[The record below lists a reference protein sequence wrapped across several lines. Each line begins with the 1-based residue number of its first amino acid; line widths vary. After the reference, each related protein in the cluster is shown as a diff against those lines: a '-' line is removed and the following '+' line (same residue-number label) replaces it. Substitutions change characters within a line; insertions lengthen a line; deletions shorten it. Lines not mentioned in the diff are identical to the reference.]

1 MKKVYIIA
9 YSKMNLG
16 DDLFI
21 DMLVNRYK
29 NVEFYSKNIQME
41 STAYKQNKN
50 LYFIDYNLDDLLNI
64 DITDFDAFVYI
75 GGSIFMEHAGG
86 IERIQKL
93 NELAIKCRTL
103 DIPFYYISSNF
114 GPYQTEEYKEI
125 VAELFN
131 NVTDICLR
139 DKASFELFNS
149 IENVRYAPDAILSY
163 KLEEVKKEPNTIGI
177 SVINFKYRESQKIY
191 EEKYY
196 NVLTNSIEHYI
207 EKGYKVK
214 LFGFC
219 EYEGDKN
226 TADLLF
232 SRLSNIQKKSVELVT
247 YTGNIKSFLKKYS
260 KVEYMICS
268 RFHSM
273 ILSYLL
279 KQKLYVLSYSNKIT
293 NVIND
298 LNLIDTYHSL
308 DEITELDCIKL
319 DDFNDVNFNESIS
332 KKAENQFKAL
342 DDLLLNADSE
352 EKVTVIIP
360 ARNEEK
366 TIQKVV
372 KLVQKSKLV
381 NQIIV
386 VDNNSLDNTAKLA
399 QNAGAYVVHCPQQ
412 GKGYAMEEGLKYS
425 INDIVVYIDADISNY
440 SKDLIE
446 KLSEPILDNKADFV
460 KSMFDRTGGRVTEL
474 VAKPMLE
481 ILFPEIHKF
490 SQPLSGMIAGRK
502 SFFEQIVFEKDYG
515 VDIGIL
521 LDMIHINARIKEVHI
536 GTIKNVSQQWQSLE
550 KMSREVMRAI
560 IKRANY

>member
-1 MKKVYIIA
+1 MKKVYIMA

-21 DMLVNRYK
+21 DMLVKRYK
-29 NVEFYSKNIQME
+29 NVEFYSKNMQME
-41 STAYKQNKN
+41 STAYRQNKN
-50 LYFIDYNLDDLLNI
+50 LHFIDYNLDDLLNL

-86 IERIQKL
+86 VERVKKL
-93 NELAIKCRTL
+93 KELAIRCNTL
-103 DIPFYYISSNF
+103 CIPFYYISSNF
-114 GPYQTEEYKEI
+114 GPYQTEEYKQI
-125 VAELFN
+125 VTEMFGE
-131 NVTDICLR
+131 VTDVCLR
-139 DKASFELFNS
+139 DKSSFELFNS
-149 IENVRYAPDAILSY
+149 LENVRYAPDAVLSY
-163 KLEEVKKEPNTIGI
+163 SLEETKKEPNTVGI
-177 SVINFKYRESQKIY
+177 SVINFKYREEQKKY
-191 EEKYY
+191 EDNYY
-196 NVLTNSIEHYI
+196 DVLINSIKHYI
-207 EKGYKVK
+207 EKGYKIK
-214 LFGFC
+214 LFSFC
-219 EYEGDKN
+219 GYEGDID
-226 TADLLF
+226 TANLILTK
-232 SRLSNIQKKSVELVT
+232 LSNTEKRFVELIT
-247 YTGNIKSFLKKYS
+247 YTGNIKDFLKKYS

-268 RFHSM
+268 RFHSL

-279 KQKLYVLSYSNKIT
+279 KQKLYVLSYSNKII

-298 LNLIDTYHSL
+298 LNLIDTYHTIE
-308 DEITELDCIKL
+308 EIPELDYIKL
-319 DDFNDVNFNESIS
+319 DDFNNVNFNTTIL
-332 KKAENQFKAL
+332 KNADNQFKEL
-342 DDLLLNADSE
+342 DNLLLKNEPE

-360 ARNEEK
+360 ARNEER

-399 QNAGAYVVHCPQQ
+399 KNAGAYVVPCALQ
-412 GKGYAMEEGLKYS
+412 GKGYAMEEGLKHS

-440 SKDLIE
+440 SKNLIE
-446 KLSEPILDNKADFV
+446 KLSEPIRNKKADFV

-481 ILFPEIHKF
+481 VLFPDMYKF

-521 LDMIHINARIKEVHI
+521 LDMIHIDARIREVHI

-550 KMSREVMRAI
+550 KMSREVIKAI

>member
-1 MKKVYIIA
+1 MKKVYIMA

-21 DMLVNRYK
+21 DMLVKRYK
-29 NVEFYSKNIQME
+29 NVEFYSKNMQME
-41 STAYKQNKN
+41 STAYRQNKN
-50 LYFIDYNLDDLLNI
+50 LHFIDYNLDDLLTL

-86 IERIQKL
+86 VERVQKL
-93 NELAIKCRTL
+93 KDLAIKCNTL
-103 DIPFYYISSNF
+103 CIPFYYISSNF
-114 GPYQTEEYKEI
+114 GPYQTEEYKKI
-125 VAELFN
+125 VFEMFCE
-131 NVTDICLR
+131 VTDVCLR
-139 DKASFELFNS
+139 DTASFELFDS
-149 IENVRYAPDAILSY
+149 IETVRYAPDAILSY
-163 KLEEVKKEPNTIGI
+163 KPEKAKKEPNTIGI
-177 SVINFKYRESQKIY
+177 SVINFKYRENLKKY

-196 NVLTNSIEHYI
+196 DVLTNSIEHYI

-214 LFGFC
+214 LFNFC

-232 SRLSNIQKKSVELVT
+232 NRLSNTQKKFVELIT
-247 YTGNIKSFLKKYS
+247 YTGNIKDFLKKYN

-268 RFHSM
+268 RFHSL

-279 KQKLYVLSYSNKIT
+279 KQKIYVLSYSNKIT

-298 LNLIDTYHSL
+298 LNLIDTYHSI
-308 DEITELDCIKL
+308 DEITELDYIKL
-319 DDFNDVNFNESIS
+319 DDFNNVNFNSAIL
-332 KKAENQFKAL
+332 KKAENQFKEL
-342 DDLLLNADSE
+342 DNLLLNNEPE

-399 QNAGAYVVHCPQQ
+399 KNAGAYVVHCAQQ
-412 GKGYAMEEGLKYS
+412 GKGYAMEEGLKHS

-440 SKDLIE
+440 SKDLILR
-446 KLSEPILDNKADFV
+446 LSEPILSKKADFV

-481 ILFPEIHKF
+481 ILFPEMYKF

-536 GTIKNVSQQWQSLE
+536 GTIKNVSQHWQSLE
-550 KMSREVMRAI
+550 KMSREVIKAI